1 MNQKTTF
8 IKMQNHIYP
17 VHVHL
22 FWSKSSLFPKV
33 VLDKPSFETSANIYP
48 FLVTDA
54 DIEVKQVS
62 LIFIADHRLIPRISM
77 DTSKNL
83 TRFQPMYD

>member
-1 MNQKTTF
+1 MYIF
-8 IKMQNHIYP
+8 FGQNP
-17 VHVHL
+17 VYFL
-22 FWSKSSLFPKV
+22 RWS
-33 VLDKPSFETSANIYP
+33 LDKPSFETSANIYP
-48 FLVTDA
+48 FLVTNA